1 MNLFK
6 VHDVKLTQKNA
17 DDIIKALGELDK
29 DTQNVM
35 ADAMLDNKKE
45 FETFVNHPEEVVTE
59 LKSMIKIKK
68 PTKQN
73 IKQEEIDDIL
83 LRIADDYP
91 DSEEIVGSTP
101 PPTSDGKNYS
111 VVQ

>member
-35 ADAMLDNKKE
+35 ADAMLDNKEE

-73 IKQEEIDDIL
+73 IKQEEIDDVL
-83 LRIADDYP
+83 ARIADDYP
-91 DSEEIVGSTP
+91 E
-101 PPTSDGKNYS
+101 
-111 VVQ
+111 